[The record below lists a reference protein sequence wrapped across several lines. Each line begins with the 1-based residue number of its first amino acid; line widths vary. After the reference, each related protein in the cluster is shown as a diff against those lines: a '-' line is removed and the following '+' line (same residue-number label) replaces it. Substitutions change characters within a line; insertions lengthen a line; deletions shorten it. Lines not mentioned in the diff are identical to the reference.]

1 MDTTAHSEGLKPL
14 AGMLPP
20 IEESEGVC
28 DTHGS
33 YTEKVYKIAG
43 REIHQGC
50 PACLLERSHKETQKK
65 IETVRN
71 SARQG
76 RAEAMLNR
84 SGIPPRYT
92 GATFDNF
99 ILAPSGGDRNNQ
111 EAALM
116 ECKSF
121 AENFQK
127 VLEFGGNLLLVGK
140 SGTGKTRLACTISN
154 VVTSQGYSSLF
165 IGAPAIVRRIMGA
178 RYSASGVSP
187 EDVLEELAGLD
198 LLIIDELESF
208 YGEGARE
215 IIIDVINAR
224 YEQRRPIIAI
234 TNLGVDELNEKL
246 SLRSV
251 DRLADDNGRKI
262 TFSWPSYRRK
272 VASLTPPWMSHG
284 Q

>member
-1 MDTTAHSEGLKPL
+1 MDTMAHSEGLKPF
-14 AGMLPP
+14 AGILPP
-20 IEESEGVC
+20 VDESEGVC
-28 DTHGS
+28 DSHGS

-43 REIHQGC
+43 REIRQGC
-50 PACLLERSHKETQKK
+50 PACLRERSNQETRKK
-65 IETVRN
+65 IETTRH

-92 GATFDNF
+92 DATFDSF
-99 ILAPSGGDRNNQ
+99 IFAPSGGDRSNQ
-111 EAALM
+111 KAALM
-116 ECKSF
+116 DCRAF

-127 VLEFGGNLLLVGK
+127 VLECGGNLLLVGK
-140 SGTGKTRLACTISN
+140 SGTGKTLLACAISN

-165 IGAPAIVRRIMGA
+165 IGAPAIVRRIISA
-178 RYSASGVSP
+178 RYSASDVSP
-187 EDVLEELAGLD
+187 EEVLDELAGLD

-234 TNLGVDELNEKL
+234 TNLGVDELSEKL

-251 DRLADDNGRKI
+251 DRLADNGRKV

-272 VASLTPPWMSHG
+272 VASLTPPWMMSHG
-284 Q
+284 K